1 MINIEMSMRDGI
13 ILRHALFM
21 YTKNHPEFFTCDRI
35 KTILEISAKLDK
47 EIDREFEIKQSKHR
61 EEIYE

>member
-1 MINIEMSMRDGI
+1 MINIEMNMRDGI

-35 KTILEISAKLDK
+35 KTIRKISAELDK
-47 EIDREFEIKQSKHR
+47 EIDREFEIKQSKNNV
-61 EEIYE
+61 EENL

>member
-21 YTKNHPEFFTCDRI
+21 YTKNHPEFFTCDQI
-35 KTILEISAKLDK
+35 KTILKISAELDK
-47 EIDREFEIKQSKHR
+47 EIDREFEIKQSKNNV
-61 EEIYE
+61 EENL